1 MSVVGKVLRQ
11 SASFLDRNDGMAAIE
26 FAFIAPVL
34 IGAALALVDVAAIV
48 TGSANMQTAV
58 HSGIQ
63 YVINGGTDMTTAE
76 DQINQA
82 WTTKPAGGS
91 VSSQQYCKCGNTV
104 SACTAPCADGTVP
117 ASYVT
122 LTATASL
129 GGTTFSVN
137 KTATETV
144 RIR

>member
-1 MSVVGKVLRQ
+1 MSIVGSVLRRPAQ
-11 SASFLDRNDGMAAIE
+11 FLNRNEGTAAIE

-34 IGAALALVDVAAIV
+34 AAALLALVDVAAIV

-58 HSGIQ
+58 HAGIQ
-63 YVINGGTDMTTAE
+63 YVINGGSDMPTAE
-76 DQINQA
+76 NQVTQA
-82 WTTKPAGGS
+82 WTSEPADGS
-91 VSSQQYCKCGNTV
+91 VSSQQYCKCGATV

-117 ASYVT
+117 ASYVS
-122 LTATASL
+122 LTATGSL
-129 GGTTFSVN
+129 GGTTFSIH